1 MHLLFHIKNDF
12 KLIKRDVI
20 LIFMLGFVVYLAV
33 ALRLL
38 LPWLDGYL
46 NAKDIYYDL
55 STQFPLIISYLV
67 VFTGVMM
74 SGAVYAFL
82 TLDDK
87 DDGVLMAL
95 LTTPLSVGQ
104 YLMKRLV
111 MSTVLG
117 FFIVL
122 FLFYSVNIAVLP
134 FFQTVLVALG
144 ASFTA
149 PMIMLFM
156 IIISKSKVQGLNY
169 AKIISFL
176 AALLIVAWFL
186 KEPFEYIIGLFPPY
200 WISKGYWT
208 FLEKDPLGYLFVA
221 MGIIFQLGVIKML
234 IRIFNKKIYKEL

>member
-1 MHLLFHIKNDF
+1 MHLLLHIKNDF

-46 NAKDIYYDL
+46 TAKDIYYEL
-55 STQFPLIISYLV
+55 SAQFPLIISYLV
-67 VFTGVMM
+67 IFTGVMM
-74 SGAVYAFL
+74 SGVVYAFL

-87 DDGVLMAL
+87 DDGVLTAL

-117 FFIVL
+117 FLIVL

-134 FFQTVLVALG
+134 FFQTVLVSLG

-169 AKIISFL
+169 AKILSFL
-176 AALLIVAWFL
+176 AALLIVAWFV

-200 WISKGYWT
+200 WISKAYWA
-208 FLEKDPLGYLFVA
+208 LLDESSLGYLFI
-221 MGIIFQLGVIKML
+221 GIGIVFQFGVTKVL
-234 IRIFNKKIYKEL
+234 IRVFNKRIYKEL